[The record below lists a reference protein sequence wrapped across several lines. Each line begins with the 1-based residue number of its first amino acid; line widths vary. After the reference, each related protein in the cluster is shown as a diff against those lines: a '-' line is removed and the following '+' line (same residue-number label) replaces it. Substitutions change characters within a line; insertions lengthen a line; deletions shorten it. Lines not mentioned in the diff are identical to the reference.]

1 MLYLVPFLPPL
12 QMCHPT
18 TPPQVL
24 VLPFREMC
32 PRIQL
37 CRAPSCC
44 TRRWG
49 PATRCREKKTSPW
62 RGHGVCSLAWS
73 ETQHAAVLPVR
84 EPPVSF
90 VICHFEIFS
99 AEMSRIIVFF
109 ISFTAE
115 EAIHHTIAES
125 RVLRRADC
133 SLIKHGHTCTYTI
146 SGSTRIK

>member
-1 MLYLVPFLPPL
+1 MQDGERKVSRGEFVSDFLPRREPWCCAFSLYLVPFLPPL

-49 PATRCREKKTSPW
+49 PATKKRRVGKKNKSVAGA
-62 RGHGVCSLAWS
+62 RSVYSM
-73 ETQHAAVLPVR
+73 VLPVR
-84 EPPVSF
+84 EPPVP
-90 VICHFEIFS
+90 FEIFFS
-99 AEMSRIIVFF
+99 AEISRIFVFF
-109 ISFTAE
+109 LSFTAE

-125 RVLRRADC
+125 R
-133 SLIKHGHTCTYTI
+133 
-146 SGSTRIK
+146 